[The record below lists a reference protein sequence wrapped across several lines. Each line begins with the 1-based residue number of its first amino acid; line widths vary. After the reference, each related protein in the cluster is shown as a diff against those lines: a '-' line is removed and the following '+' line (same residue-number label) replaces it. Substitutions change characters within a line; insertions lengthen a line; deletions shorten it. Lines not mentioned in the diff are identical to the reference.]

1 MNEIKVISCPVCIN
15 GSGTFYTDTKALM
28 HKANNE
34 RFIFDKCNSC
44 DTVYLTNPVSESDLE
59 LYYTDNYLPYQG
71 DEAWGRYQFFVKKS
85 QEYLDLKRAKI
96 VSNVIS
102 TKKSFSILDVG
113 CGNPSFLAT
122 VQKKLSADCT
132 GIDFSANGWKDKNFQ
147 SITLLNTSLADFV
160 PNQKFD
166 IITLWHY
173 LEHDYNLQET
183 VGKLHRCLNPNG
195 KLIIEI
201 PDYDSL
207 TARRQKQFWQGWHSP
222 RHLTLFSTKGL
233 RTLFAADK
241 WSIVKHN
248 RFGTL
253 DAFRLWWLGNME
265 KKNVDWAGS
274 MQGEFWSLVF
284 LKVISFPFFLF
295 ERFVPMGIQLIVFE
309 KR

>member
-1 MNEIKVISCPVCIN
+1 MNEIKIGICPVCI
-15 GSGTFYTDTKALM
+15 SCAGTFFIYTNALM
-28 HKANNE
+28 HKANVE
-34 RFIFDKCNSC
+34 RFVFNKCTSC
-44 DTVYLTNPVSESDLE
+44 DSVFLTNPVRESDLE
-59 LYYTDNYLPYQG
+59 HYYTDNYLPYQG
-71 DEAWGRYQFFVKKS
+71 ANAWGRYQFFVKKS
-85 QEYLDLKRAKI
+85 QQNLDLKRARL
-96 VSNVIS
+96 VANCTR

-113 CGNPSFLAT
+113 CGNPSFLDT
-122 VQKKLSADCT
+122 VQKKLGADCT
-132 GIDFSANGWKDKNFQ
+132 GIDFSDNGWKDKNFQ
-147 SITLLNTSLADFV
+147 SVALLNTSLADFV

-166 IITLWHY
+166 VITLWHY

-183 VGKLHRCLNPNG
+183 VGKLHSCLNPNG

-201 PDYDSL
+201 PDYDSI

-233 RTLFAADK
+233 GTLFAADK

-265 KKNVDWAGS
+265 KKNVDWSGS
-274 MQGEFWSLVF
+274 MQGEFWSLVL
-284 LKVISFPFFLF
+284 LKIISFPFFLF

-309 KR
+309 KK